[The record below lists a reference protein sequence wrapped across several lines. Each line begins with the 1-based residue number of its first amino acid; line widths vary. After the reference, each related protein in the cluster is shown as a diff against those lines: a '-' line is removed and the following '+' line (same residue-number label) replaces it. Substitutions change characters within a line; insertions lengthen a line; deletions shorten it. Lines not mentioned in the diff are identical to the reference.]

1 MACFKWWQGGGNW
14 EAGTPGVDLRR
25 GSRDRAWGRR
35 GGCSARIFFS
45 GSPCSVETLEARQL
59 LAATVG
65 VPAAFVLGPS
75 PSLAG
80 PLPSTPA
87 LASSLPPSS
96 GFSLAPL
103 PLVSPGASCGTAPL
117 GSGDRPSPP
126 PVGGSAALDQGLPT
140 SAGPGVSF
148 GGGSGDG
155 ADGWMVFAST
165 ESDGKPE
172 GGGADQPPADDIP
185 PPNSDGVL
193 DAKAL
198 LRGRQRAEEFRAAKK
213 AFSQLPDP
221 VRQLMHG
228 VLSDKDQ
235 ERRPLQDF
243 LDLSAENQKII
254 VEYYRITG
262 ATAYRENANA
272 VRQLNQHRIDYLT
285 GKRSDPPGP
294 MSNFPKPKVP

>member
-1 MACFKWWQGGGNW
+1 MACFKWWQGGGTR
-14 EAGTPGVDLRR
+14 EAGTPGVDLSRV
-25 GSRDRAWGRR
+25 SRDFARGRR
-35 GGCSARIFFS
+35 GRRSAGLPR
-45 GSPCSVETLEARQL
+45 GERPCSVETLEPRQL

-87 LASSLPPSS
+87 LSSSLPPSS
-96 GFSLAPL
+96 GFSIAPL
-103 PLVSPGASCGTAPL
+103 PLVSPGASYGTAPL

-126 PVGGSAALDQGLPT
+126 LVGGSAALDQGLPT
-140 SAGPGVSF
+140 SAGQGVGS

-165 ESDGKPE
+165 ESDEKPE
-172 GGGADQPPADDIP
+172 GGGTDQPPADDIP

-198 LRGRQRAEEFRAAKK
+198 RRGLKTEEEFQAAKRTFTK
-213 AFSQLPDP
+213 LPDP
-221 VRQLMHG
+221 VKEMMSSINNGTRSL
-228 VLSDKDQ
+228 Q
-235 ERRPLQDF
+235 EF
-243 LDLSAENQKII
+243 LDLPAEYRRA
-254 VEYYRITG
+254 VLEYYRATG
-262 ATAYRENANA
+262 ARAYRPNAEA
-272 VRQLNQHRIDYLT
+272 VQQLNQHRIEYLT
-285 GKRSDPPGP
+285 GKRADPPGP

>member
-140 SAGPGVSF
+140 SAGPGVGF
-148 GGGSGDG
+148 GGESSDD

-198 LRGRQRAEEFRAAKK
+198 RRGLRLEEDFQAAKRTFTK
-213 AFSQLPDP
+213 LPDP
-221 VRQLMHG
+221 VKEMMSSINNGTRSL
-228 VLSDKDQ
+228 Q
-235 ERRPLQDF
+235 EF
-243 LDLSAENQKII
+243 LDLPAEYRRA
-254 VEYYRITG
+254 VLEYYRATG
-262 ATAYRENANA
+262 ARAYRPNAEA
-272 VRQLNQHRIDYLT
+272 VQQLNQHRIEYLT
-285 GKRSDPPGP
+285 GKRADPPGP
-294 MSNFPKPKVP
+294 MSHFPKPKVP

>member
-126 PVGGSAALDQGLPT
+126 PVGGSAALDQGLPAL
-140 SAGPGVSF
+140 AGPGVGF

-198 LRGRQRAEEFRAAKK
+198 RRGLRLEEDFQAAKRTFTK
-213 AFSQLPDP
+213 LPDP
-221 VRQLMHG
+221 VKEMMRSINNGTRSL
-228 VLSDKDQ
+228 Q
-235 ERRPLQDF
+235 EF
-243 LDLSAENQKII
+243 LDLPAEYRRA
-254 VEYYRITG
+254 VLEYYRATG
-262 ATAYRENANA
+262 ARAYRPNAEA
-272 VRQLNQHRIDYLT
+272 VQQLNQHRIEYLT
-285 GKRSDPPGP
+285 GKRADPPGP
-294 MSNFPKPKVP
+294 MSHFPKPKVP

>member
-126 PVGGSAALDQGLPT
+126 PAGGSAALDQGLPT
-140 SAGPGVSF
+140 SAGPGVGF
-148 GGGSGDG
+148 GGESSDD

-198 LRGRQRAEEFRAAKK
+198 RRGLRLEEDFQAAKRTFTK
-213 AFSQLPDP
+213 LPDP
-221 VRQLMHG
+221 VKEMMSSINNGTRSL
-228 VLSDKDQ
+228 Q
-235 ERRPLQDF
+235 EF
-243 LDLSAENQKII
+243 LDLPAEYRRA
-254 VEYYRITG
+254 VLEYYRATG
-262 ATAYRENANA
+262 ARAYRPNAEA
-272 VRQLNQHRIDYLT
+272 VQQLNQHRIEYLT
-285 GKRSDPPGP
+285 GKRADPPGP
-294 MSNFPKPKVP
+294 MSHFPKPKVP

>member
-140 SAGPGVSF
+140 SAGPGVGF

-198 LRGRQRAEEFRAAKK
+198 RRGLRLEEDFQAAKK
-213 AFSQLPDP
+213 AYGNVPKPLRD
-221 VRQLMHG
+221 LTTD
-228 VLSDKDQ
+228 VLSDDADK
-235 ERRPLQDF
+235 RRPLEDF
-243 LDLSAENQKII
+243 LGLPAEYRKAIL
-254 VEYYRITG
+254 EYYRLT
-262 ATAYRENANA
+262 AARAYRENAEA
-272 VRQLNQHRIDYLT
+272 VRQLNRHRIDYLT
-285 GKRSDPPGP
+285 GKRSDSPGP
-294 MSNFPKPKVP
+294 ISNFPKPKVP